1 MPPSSKGARWRQHKT
16 LQLLWSLCLVYCAQ
30 YNKRDIS
37 WRNVLYLLLFTRAS
51 QVERLKVGRSQKQKM
66 KPKTPTKIETA
77 FSLELASV
85 RLLPSLGA
93 SLGTGHMVK
102 VATDCLDAKSNDSFR
117 VLILPDL
124 TGTSD
129 PGDYVFLLGILS
141 SVGFWQCTVS

>member
-1 MPPSSKGARWRQHKT
+1 
-16 LQLLWSLCLVYCAQ
+16 
-30 YNKRDIS
+30 
-37 WRNVLYLLLFTRAS
+37 
-51 QVERLKVGRSQKQKM
+51 M

-117 VLILPDL
+117 VLILLDL

-129 PGDYVFLLGILS
+129 PDDYVLLLGVLS